1 MANNGFTHTAPD
13 YRGERVVK
21 FEFTDA
27 ELDEKFFTATLAKI
41 ETYLTANHPSPA
53 FRFMLAKALPN
64 LLAAVMEGGA
74 I

>member
-1 MANNGFTHTAPD
+1 MANNGFTHTAPN
-13 YRGERVVK
+13 YRGEVVK

-41 ETYLTANHPSPA
+41 ETYLTANQPSAA